1 MRRALLLMAAITMVS
16 TAQKS
21 PFTIQNLLQVVRL
34 GEPALS
40 PDGELLAYTAG
51 TVDINENKQIRH
63 VYVVP
68 VSGGFPRKLT
78 NEGTSNERPRWSPDS
93 KQIAYVSNRDGSS
106 QIWIM
111 NADGSNARQVT
122 KLSTEASGVSWSPDG
137 KHLVFVSE
145 VYPDCTNDACN
156 QKKLEAEKNSKVK
169 ARVYTSLLYRHWSEW
184 NGLRRKHL
192 FSIPSEG
199 GEPKDLTPGSH
210 FDVPPFTLGGPDDYV
225 ISPDGQE
232 VCYAMNTDD
241 QQAVSTNWDLYVVPI
256 TGGESKKI
264 TLNQAADA
272 SPLYSPD
279 GKYLA
284 YRAQAKPGY
293 ESDKWRLVVMDRA
306 LGIANV
312 LTESIDRSVQSLTW
326 SPDSRR
332 IFYTIED
339 RGRQTLHVIPVEG
352 GGTRQIVAGSSHVDD
367 VQFSPDGKT
376 MIYSEHSGSRPVEFY
391 RVSSSGG
398 SAIPLTHA
406 NDGVLGNKALT
417 PLEQF
422 TVEGAERARVQS
434 FMVKPPDFSP
444 TKKYPVLFLIH
455 GGPQGAWGESWSYR
469 WNPQIFASAGF
480 VVVMPNPRG
489 STGYGQQFTDDIN
502 QDWGGKVY
510 EDIMSTVEYVANQP
524 WADQDRFAAGGG
536 SYGGYMVNWIL
547 GHNNRFRALVSHAGV
562 YDLKSMAGE
571 TEELWFPLWEFRGM
585 PWNNPS
591 VYERWSPSN
600 FVEEFKTPTLVIHG
614 ELDYRV
620 PLGQGLQLFTG
631 LQMRQVPSKLLIF
644 PDEGH
649 WILKPQNSILWYNS
663 FIDWVKE
670 HTAPKSE

>member
-145 VYPDCTNDACN
+145 VYPDCTSDACN